1 MSLLSL
7 IVSMQFLFNL
17 SVNNNE
23 NSLKNDGCTT
33 AYDTLSN
40 ETVYVYVDQMPEYP
54 GGNQAL
60 MKYFLESFRYPEQ
73 EYFQASFIV
82 EFVIDA
88 DGKLIAPRIKGKAE
102 SDLTEAEKGVIKVL
116 MNAPK
121 WKSGTCNGKNV
132 PVKMFLPLKF

>member
-1 MSLLSL
+1 MS
-7 IVSMQFLFNL
+7 
-17 SVNNNE
+17 
-23 NSLKNDGCTT
+23 NDGCTT
-33 AYDTLSN
+33 LYDTLSN
-40 ETVYVYVDQMPEYP
+40 QTVHVHVDRMPEYP

-60 MKYFLESFRYPEQ
+60 MKYFLENFRYPEQ
-73 EYFQASFIV
+73 ESFQASFIV

-102 SDLTEAEKGVIKVL
+102 SDLTEAEKEVIKVL